1 MGRGKCHKDY
11 GCRFEMI
18 HCYRQRKQSNIYC
31 GGGEMGKGTMAKS
44 GKDSPNNVALIVK
57 ESENEIYQLY

>member
-1 MGRGKCHKDY
+1 
-11 GCRFEMI
+11 
-18 HCYRQRKQSNIYC
+18 
-31 GGGEMGKGTMAKS
+31 MGKGTMAKS